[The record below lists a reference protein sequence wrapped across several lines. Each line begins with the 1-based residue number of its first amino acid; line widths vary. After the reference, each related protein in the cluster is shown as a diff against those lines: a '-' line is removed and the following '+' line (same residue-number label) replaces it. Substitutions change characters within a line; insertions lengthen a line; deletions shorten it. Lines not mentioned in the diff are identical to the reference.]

1 MAEKRLSNE
10 VSLIKR
16 GESVAW
22 LKVKGLTVHVVVS
35 GEGSHRVALAHIIN
49 QMQK

>member
-1 MAEKRLSNE
+1 MAEKRLSDE

-22 LKVKGLTVHVVVS
+22 LKVKGSVVHVVVS
-35 GEGSHRVALAHIIN
+35 GDGSHKAALAHVLD
-49 QMQK
+49 QMKK